1 MSKGER
7 KLLKRRLAGAWVS
20 SVVSI
25 SLVLLLIGVA
35 SLLLVNASS
44 VSEYFKESL
53 QVSVLLKENV
63 SEKEAE
69 DYCEALGRNPYVHST
84 KLVTREEGEAQ
95 MKEMLGEDFLK
106 VFETSPIPIS
116 VDLSLESEYVS
127 VDSMKVILSE
137 LESSPLVDE
146 VESRQLLVEAL
157 NANLAKL
164 SLILS
169 VFIGLLLFI
178 SLVLIGNTVRLSVFS
193 QRFVIHTMRQVGATK
208 NFIRKPFLGKAVVQ
222 GLVGA
227 FFAILFLMVAMAF
240 LKKSFS
246 QIFGLVRSDS
256 LIMVS
261 AIIVACGILICVA
274 CTWVVVGRLVGLN
287 KNELYG

>member
-1 MSKGER
+1 MSKGEG

-25 SLVLLLIGVA
+25 SLVLLLVGVA
-35 SLLLVNASS
+35 SLLLVNAGT

-69 DYCEALGRNPYVHST
+69 AYCEELSKSPYVHGT
-84 KLVTREEGEAQ
+84 KLVTREEGETQ
-95 MKEMLGEDFLK
+95 MKEMLGDDFLK
-106 VFETSPIPIS
+106 VFETSPVPVSI
-116 VDLSLESEYVS
+116 DLSLESEYVS
-127 VDSMKVILSE
+127 VDSMKVIMSE

-146 VESRQLLVEAL
+146 VESRQSLVEAL

-169 VFIGLLLFI
+169 VFIALLLFI
-178 SLVLIGNTVRLSVFS
+178 SLVLISNTVRISVFS

-208 NFIRKPFLGKAVVQ
+208 NFIRKPFLAKAAVQ
-222 GLVGA
+222 GLAGA
-227 FFAILFLMVAMAF
+227 FVAISFLMIAMAF
-240 LKKSFS
+240 LKRSFS
-246 QIFGLVRSDS
+246 QIFSIVRTDS
-256 LIMVS
+256 IVVVS
-261 AIIVACGILICVA
+261 AILVACGVLICVA

>member
-1 MSKGER
+1 MSKGEG

-25 SLVLLLIGVA
+25 SLVLLLVGVA
-35 SLLLVNASS
+35 SLLLINAGS

-69 DYCEALGRNPYVHST
+69 AYRGELDKSKYVHST

-106 VFETSPIPIS
+106 VFETSPIPVSI
-116 VDLSLESEYVS
+116 DLTLESEYVS
-127 VDSMKVILSE
+127 VDSIKVVVGMIE
-137 LESSPLVDE
+137 ASPLVDE
-146 VESRQLLVEAL
+146 VESRQSLVEVL

-169 VFIGLLLFI
+169 VFIALLLFI
-178 SLVLIGNTVRLSVFS
+178 SLVLISNTVRLSVFS
-193 QRFVIHTMRQVGATK
+193 QRFTIHTMRQVGATR
-208 NFIRKPFLGKAVVQ
+208 NFIRKPFLAKAAVQ

-227 FFAILFLMVAMAF
+227 MIAIAFLIAAMVF

-246 QIFGLVRSDS
+246 QIFGIVRADS
-256 LIMVS
+256 IFLVS
-261 AIIVACGILICVA
+261 AILVACGVLICIA
-274 CTWVVVGRLVGLN
+274 CTWVVVGRLVVLN